1 MSSYEQRP
9 DSRRNRTRRDTSAGL
24 PDHHNPLRGV
34 GGAAPALSALRLR
47 LVLAGVGGVF
57 AIVGAIAVGSVG
69 APWWI
74 VLILVLVAVSA
85 VVDIA
90 VIMRRLRRGEPG

>member
-1 MSSYEQRP
+1 
-9 DSRRNRTRRDTSAGL
+9 
-24 PDHHNPLRGV
+24 
-34 GGAAPALSALRLR
+34 
-47 LVLAGVGGVF
+47 LAGVGGVF